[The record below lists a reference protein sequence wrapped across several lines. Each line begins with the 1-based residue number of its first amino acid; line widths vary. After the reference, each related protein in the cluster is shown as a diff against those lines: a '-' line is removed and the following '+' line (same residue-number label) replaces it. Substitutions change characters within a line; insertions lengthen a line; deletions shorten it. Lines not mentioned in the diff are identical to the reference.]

1 VSGDVALIYQPFR
14 PETHLAAQRCA
25 ELLRAH
31 GVAGDLLQ
39 AMDLTGASPAGYRL
53 AITFGGDG
61 TALRGATWLAGTRV
75 PVVPVRMGRL
85 SFLGELEE
93 PDLSAALPRLLEG
106 RYRLDERAML
116 ETSCNG
122 VVALA
127 LNEAIVGRG
136 AASRAIRVDTLVD
149 GELLTR
155 YTADGVV
162 LATPTGSTAYALA
175 AGGPILAPAL
185 RAMVLV
191 PVAPHLTQVRALV
204 LPDDVQVELV
214 VHTIE
219 PAVLTID
226 GHLDHP
232 VEDGQSVRVRR
243 ANRSVRFARVG
254 SGADFYRLLE
264 ARLSR
269 RRE

>member
-1 VSGDVALIYQPFR
+1 
-14 PETHLAAQRCA
+14 
-25 ELLRAH
+25 
-31 GVAGDLLQ
+31 
-39 AMDLTGASPAGYRL
+39 
-53 AITFGGDG
+53 
-61 TALRGATWLAGTRV
+61 
-75 PVVPVRMGRL
+75 MGRL
-85 SFLGELEE
+85 SFLGGLEE
-93 PDLSAALPRLLEG
+93 SDLPAALPKLLEG
-106 RYRLDERAML
+106 QYRLDERSML
-116 ETSCNG
+116 EARCNG

-191 PVAPHLTQVRALV
+191 PVAPHLTQVKALV
-204 LPDDVQVELV
+204 LPDDAQIELV

-232 VEDGQSVRVRR
+232 VGDGERVRFQR
-243 ANRSVRFARVG
+243 ADRSVRFARVG
-254 SGADFYRLLE
+254 SSADFYRLLE